1 METIFDAYVSFPAT
15 SEYSLGTLDR
25 IVKLCESVE
34 LLEQYFNIE
43 FSCGDGKYYN
53 DYWYWTEGG
62 GLVANYHTEEEYDE
76 VAKYDG
82 KVCFES
88 VPRFRDTNELFKAD
102 KDYNFTIK
110 SKETEDGDKV
120 TFYIN
125 GKVRSTQIIN

>member
-1 METIFDAYVSFPAT
+1 MYTIFDAYVAFPAT

-25 IVKLCESVE
+25 LVKLCESVE
-34 LLEQYFNIE
+34 MLEQYFNIE

-53 DYWYWTEGG
+53 DYWWWTESGS
-62 GLVANYHTEEEYDE
+62 LLANYHTEQEYEEVE
-76 VAKYDG
+76 KYDG

-88 VPRFRDTNELFKAD
+88 VPRFRDTNKLFKAD

-110 SKETEDGDKV
+110 SKETEDGDRV

-125 GKVRSTQIIN
+125 GQKRSTHVK